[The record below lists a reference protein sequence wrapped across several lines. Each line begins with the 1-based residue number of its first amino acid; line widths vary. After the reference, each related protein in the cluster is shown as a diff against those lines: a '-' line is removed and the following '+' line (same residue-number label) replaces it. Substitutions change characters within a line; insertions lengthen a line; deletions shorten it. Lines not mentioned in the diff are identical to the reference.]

1 MPVLRPAAQSGGPHL
16 SADERLPELTGS
28 SWSGDLQLSTDEA
41 LRALRDGDLEIEG
54 RLSEAS
60 NLTLYC
66 GLAGIDAPDGA
77 LHAVYKP
84 IRGERPLD
92 DFPHRTLGLREV
104 AAWHVSEASG
114 LGVVPPTV
122 LRDGPYG
129 KGMAQLWID
138 VDDEA
143 DILEM
148 ILTRDPRLRS
158 VALLDAILNN
168 ADRKGGHL
176 LPTRNGSIHG
186 CDHGVTFAVEPKLRT
201 VLWGWRGEPLEPEEV
216 ATLER
221 VRTALEGTLGMK
233 LGELLAPAEVDATCR
248 RIDQL
253 LRDGTMPVPDPY
265 RHVIPWPPF

>member
-1 MPVLRPAAQSGGPHL
+1 VS
-16 SADERLPELTGS
+16 
-28 SWSGDLQLSTDEA
+28 LSTAAA
-41 LRALRDGDLEIEG
+41 LRALQDGELQIEG

-66 GLAGIDAPDGA
+66 GLAGIDAPAGA

-92 DFPHRTLGLREV
+92 DFPHRTLGFREV
-104 AAWHVSEASG
+104 AAWHVSDQSG
-114 LGVVPPTV
+114 LGIVPPTV

-129 KGMAQLWID
+129 QGMAQLWIE
-138 VDDEA
+138 VDEDS

-148 ILTRDPRLRS
+148 ILTRDPRLRR

-176 LPTRNGSIHG
+176 LPTPDGLIHG

-201 VLWGWRGEPLEPEEV
+201 VLWGWRGEPLSEEEV

-221 VRTALEGTLGMK
+221 VRAGLDGALGAK
-233 LGELLAPAEVDATCR
+233 LGELLAPAEVDATCQR
-248 RIDQL
+248 VDQL
-253 LRDGTMPVPDPY
+253 LREGHMPVPDPY

>member
-1 MPVLRPAAQSGGPHL
+1 MP
-16 SADERLPELTGS
+16 
-28 SWSGDLQLSTDEA
+28 LSTEEA
-41 LRALRDGDLEIEG
+41 LRALQEADLEIEG
-54 RLSEAS
+54 RLSDAS

-66 GLAGIDAPDGA
+66 RLSGIDVPDGA
-77 LHAVYKP
+77 IHAVYKP

-92 DFPHRTLGLREV
+92 DFPHRTLSLREV
-104 AAWHVSEASG
+104 AAWHVSDQSG
-114 LGVVPPTV
+114 LGIVPPTI

-129 KGMAQLWID
+129 RGMAQLWIEVDQDAD
-138 VDDEA
+138 V
-143 DILEM
+143 LEM

-176 LPTRNGSIHG
+176 LPTQSGRVHG

-201 VLWGWRGEPLEPEEV
+201 VLWGWRGEALSGEEV

-221 VRTALEGTLGMK
+221 VRTCLDGALGVSLA
-233 LGELLAPAEVDATCR
+233 ELLAPAEVDETCR
-248 RIDQL
+248 RVDHL
-253 LRDGTMPVPDPY
+253 LRDGRMPVPDPF